1 MENFEHLL
9 NEPMKVIL
17 GVAMTFLTTC
27 GAVAVADLTN
37 VFVTMVPGRDVL
49 LTDDDAALALLLLL
63 VDVMTVGS
71 VDGMGLPSFVCSFNT

>member
-1 MENFEHLL
+1 MN
-9 NEPMKVIL
+9 VIL

-37 VFVTMVPGRDVL
+37 VFVTMVPGRDAL
-49 LTDDDAALALLLLL
+49 LTDDDDAALALLLLL